1 MLGDGLLEL
10 LRRSAAELGR
20 EAVILEKAASI
31 VNRAKNS
38 LEELIDVVEESGEE
52 VQMVPDLREED
63 LEDIRVDRYIPTISR
78 CSEANDGLVFDG
90 KEVEVNRSRLERALR
105 DSGLTKRSR
114 MIDKIRSLAQANEG
128 LVSPGQIA
136 PLIIAVGLSTSS
148 ARNLPGY
155 MLHVMHRSG
164 EFQRVGA
171 EGTGLYRWLPYE
183 GAARQDGHSLENGM
197 GWMPV
202 EASEY
207 EEVPV

>member
-1 MLGDGLLEL
+1 MLGEGLAEL

-31 VNRAKNS
+31 VKGAKNS
-38 LEELIDVVEESGEE
+38 LEELIDVVESGEE

-63 LEDIRVDRYIPTISR
+63 LEDVRVDRYIPTITR
-78 CSEANDGLVFDG
+78 CSEANDVLVFDG

-197 GWMPV
+197 GWMPD